1 MASLTQGD
9 PLPDI
14 TQTTT
19 KATEAPSYYTDYL
32 SGLSQAGQT
41 ALARPADQLIAGY
54 DPLQT
59 TGYGQFESAA
69 GAYKPGLAQAQQY
82 LGEGAG
88 VSEQDINRFM
98 NPYTKNVV
106 DEMGRLAQQNLQRN
120 VMPSLKASAVGLG
133 DLGSR
138 RYATALGQSA
148 EDIQRGLTGQQ
159 YGALSAGYKQA
170 LDTALAEAGLQQKA
184 AGLEG
189 DLAKMEQVLGLSGA
203 EALTKAGAERQA
215 YQQSLL
221 DAPLK
226 TATTASNLMRGYT
239 VPQTQVERFVGPKA
253 GLYAQSPLSNV
264 LGVLGAIG
272 AGAAGK
278 GLETISN
285 AGSKLFKYLTGGE
298 PTSGDLSTWNEALQK
313 LYPDQYNPADWSTN
327 QQNTGQVPSIYLNQ
341 GAGQSQEGSSFMY
354 DPKWNGLVSTD
365 TSSTEE

>member
-19 KATEAPSYYTDYL
+19 KTTEAPGYYTDYL

-41 ALARPADQLIAGY
+41 AMARPADSLIAGY

-59 TGYGQFESAA
+59 SGYGKFESAA
-69 GAYKPGLAQAQQY
+69 GAYKPGLTQAQEY
-82 LGEGAG
+82 LGQGAG
-88 VSEQDINRFM
+88 VSEADINRFM
-98 NPYTKNVV
+98 NPYTTNVV
-106 DEMGRLAQQNLQRN
+106 NEMERLAQQNLQRN

-170 LDTALAEAGLQQKA
+170 LDAALAEAGLQQTA
-184 AGLEG
+184 AQRGGE
-189 DLAKMEQVLGLSGA
+189 LAKMEQVLGLGGA

-215 YQQSLL
+215 YEQAKI

-226 TATTASNLMRGYT
+226 QAANVAALMRGYQ
-239 VPQTQVERFVGPKA
+239 VPLDTTEKFVGPKA
-253 GLYAQSPLSNV
+253 GMYGTSPLSSI
-264 LGVLGAIG
+264 LGIGSILASAGQGSLLGSIG
-272 AGAAGK
+272 
-278 GLETISN
+278 N
-285 AGSKLFKYLTGGE
+285 KLFSGGDSGGNPDALTYDNWMYSLTPE
-298 PTSGDLSTWNEALQK
+298 QRADVNDYVSGYVDS
-313 LYPDQYNPADWSTN
+313 
-327 QQNTGQVPSIYLNQ
+327 
-341 GAGQSQEGSSFMY
+341 
-354 DPKWNGLVSTD
+354 
-365 TSSTEE
+365 

>member
-215 YQQSLL
+215 LEQAKI

-226 TATTASNLMRGYT
+226 QAANVAALMRGYQ
-239 VPQTQVERFVGPKA
+239 VPLDTTEVFKGPKA
-253 GLYAQSPLSNV
+253 GSYATSPLSNV
-264 LGVLGAIG
+264 MGIASIL
-272 AGAAGK
+272 AASGK
-278 GLETISN
+278 DSALTNLVNKYFGGGGNTDQTTTTGDGTVTPNQDYNMENWWNSLSQNERD
-285 AGSKLFKYLTGGE
+285 YLTSIDE
-298 PTSGDLSTWNEALQK
+298 SG
-313 LYPDQYNPADWSTN
+313 
-327 QQNTGQVPSIYLNQ
+327 I
-341 GAGQSQEGSSFMY
+341 
-354 DPKWNGLVSTD
+354 
-365 TSSTEE
+365 